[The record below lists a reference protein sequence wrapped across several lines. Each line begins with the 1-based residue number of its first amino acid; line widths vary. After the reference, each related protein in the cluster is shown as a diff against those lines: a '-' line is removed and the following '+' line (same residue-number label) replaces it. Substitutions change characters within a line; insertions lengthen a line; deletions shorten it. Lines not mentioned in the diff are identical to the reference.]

1 MKNIYKI
8 SAVLLF
14 LAVLGSCQNKTEKQD
29 EHSETESEQ
38 HEESSH
44 LVVLQ
49 QKQLEV
55 MNIELGAVKQIN
67 LGDALKVNGQLELP
81 PQNRASVSA
90 IVGGRVQSIAVIEGD
105 YVKKGQVL
113 AQLNNPEFINMQ
125 REYLSAKNNIVFL
138 EKDYQRKKTLL
149 KDGITS
155 AKSFQQAEAAYNDGK
170 STLNAAK
177 SMLQLM
183 DINVSGLENGKIIS
197 AVPVVSPINGYVQN
211 IDINIGK
218 FVASEQKM
226 FEIIDNDFLHLGLK
240 VFEKDIEKVKIG
252 QKITFSLTTR
262 PDKIYEAEIF
272 AMGKAF
278 DMNTRAILVHA
289 NIIGTHEGLLTGM
302 FVEARIAISSKEV
315 NALPNE
321 AFVSE
326 KGLDYVFVHKEKT
339 DKTIAFEK
347 VQVNKGISD
356 LGFTEVVFSEA
367 LPKNVVIVTKGAYY
381 LNAELQK
388 SEFGEDH

>member
-1 MKNIYKI
+1 MNNIYKI

-14 LAVLGSCQNKTEKQD
+14 LTVLGSCQNRTEKQD
-29 EHSETESEQ
+29 EHNETESEH
-38 HEESSH
+38 HEESSNI
-44 LVVLQ
+44 VVLQ

-55 MNIELGAVKQIN
+55 MNIELSTAKQIN

-113 AQLNNPEFINMQ
+113 AQLNNPEFITIQ

-138 EKDYQRKKTLL
+138 EKDYHRKKELL

-155 AKSFQQAEAAYNDGK
+155 AKSFQQAEAVYNEGK

-183 DINVSGLENGKIIS
+183 DISVSGLENGRIIS
-197 AVPVVSPINGYVQN
+197 AVPVVSPINGVVQN

-226 FEIIDNDFLHLGLK
+226 FEIIDNEFLHLGLK
-240 VFEKDIEKVKIG
+240 VFEKDIDKVKIG
-252 QKITFSLTTR
+252 QKITFSLTTI
-262 PDKIYEAEIF
+262 PDKIYEAGIF
-272 AMGKAF
+272 ALGKAF
-278 DMNTRAILVHA
+278 DMNTRAVLVHA
-289 NIIGTHEGLLTGM
+289 KIIGTHEGLLAGM
-302 FVEARIAISSKEV
+302 FVEARIVTSSKEV
-315 NALPNE
+315 RALPNE
-321 AFVSE
+321 AFINE
-326 KGLDYVFVHKEKT
+326 KGLDYVFVQKSKT
-339 DKTIAFEK
+339 GDKIEFEK
-347 VQVNKGISD
+347 IQVNKGISD
-356 LGFTEVVFSEA
+356 LSFTEVLFIKD
-367 LPKNVVIVTKGAYY
+367 LPKETIIVTKGAYY

-388 SEFGEDH
+388 SEFGDEH

>member
-1 MKNIYKI
+1 MIHIYKI

-29 EHSETESEQ
+29 EHSETESEH

-44 LVVLQ
+44 IVVLQ
-49 QKQLEV
+49 QKQLAV
-55 MNIELGAVKQIN
+55 MNIELGTAKQIN

-113 AQLNNPEFINMQ
+113 AQLNNPEFITIQ

-138 EKDYQRKKTLL
+138 EKDYQRKKELL

-155 AKSFQQAEAAYNDGK
+155 AKSFQQAEAAYNEGK

-183 DINVSGLENGKIIS
+183 DISVSGLENGRIIS
-197 AVPVVSPINGYVQN
+197 AVPVVSPINGVVQN

-226 FEIIDNDFLHLGLK
+226 FEIIDNEFLHLGLK
-240 VFEKDIEKVKIG
+240 VFEKDIDKVKIG

-272 AMGKAF
+272 ALGKAF
-278 DMNTRAILVHA
+278 DMNTRAVLVHA
-289 NIIGTHEGLLTGM
+289 KIIGTHEGLLTGM
-302 FVEARIAISSKEV
+302 FVEARIVTSSKEV
-315 NALPNE
+315 RALPNE
-321 AFVSE
+321 AFINE
-326 KGLDYVFVHKEKT
+326 KGLDYVFVQKSKT
-339 DKTIAFEK
+339 GDKIEFEK
-347 VQVNKGISD
+347 IQVNKGVSD
-356 LGFTEVVFSEA
+356 LSFTEVLFIKD
-367 LPKNVVIVTKGAYY
+367 LPKETIIVIKGAYY

-388 SEFGEDH
+388 SEFGDEH

>member
-1 MKNIYKI
+1 MKNIYKT
-8 SAVLLF
+8 SAILLF
-14 LAVLGSCQNKTEKQD
+14 LIVLGSCQSNTAKQD
-29 EHSETESEQ
+29 AHNEAESKQ
-38 HEESSH
+38 HEESSN

-55 MNIELGAVKQIN
+55 MNIELGTAKQIN
-67 LGDALKVNGQLELP
+67 LGNALKVNGQLELP

-105 YVKKGQVL
+105 YVKKGQIL
-113 AQLNNPEFINMQ
+113 AQLNNPEFITMQ

-138 EKDYQRKKTLL
+138 EKDYQRKKALL
-149 KDGITS
+149 NDGITS

-183 DINVSGLENGKIIS
+183 DINISGLENGKIIS

-211 IDINIGK
+211 IEINIGK
-218 FVASEQKM
+218 FVASEQIM
-226 FEIIDNDFLHLGLK
+226 FEIIDNKFLHLGLK

-272 AMGKAF
+272 ALGKAF
-278 DMNTRAILVHA
+278 DMNTRAVLIHA
-289 NIIGTHEGLLTGM
+289 KIIGTHEGLLTGM
-302 FVEARIAISSKEV
+302 FVEARIVTSSKEV

-321 AFVSE
+321 AFVNE
-326 KGLDYVFVHKEKT
+326 KGLDYVFVQKSKID
-339 DKTIAFEK
+339 DKFEFEK
-347 VQVNKGISD
+347 VHVNKGVSD
-356 LGFTEVVFSEA
+356 LSFTEVVFIKA
-367 LPKNVVIVTKGAYY
+367 LPKNTAIVTKGAYY

>member
-1 MKNIYKI
+1 MNNRLKI
-8 SAVLLF
+8 SAILLF
-14 LAVLGSCQNKTEKQD
+14 LTVLGSCQTKTAKQD
-29 EHSETESEQ
+29 EHRETESEQ

-55 MNIELGAVKQIN
+55 MNIALGTATQIN

-90 IVGGRVQSIAVIEGD
+90 IIGGRVQSIAVIEGD
-105 YVKKGQVL
+105 YVKKRQVL
-113 AQLNNPEFINMQ
+113 ARLNNPEFITIQ

-138 EKDYQRKKTLL
+138 EKDYQRKKALL

-197 AVPVVSPINGYVQN
+197 SVPVVSPINGVVQN

-321 AFVSE
+321 AFINE
-326 KGLDYVFVHKEKT
+326 KGLDYIFVQRNKT
-339 DKTIAFEK
+339 GDNIEFEK

-356 LGFTEVVFSEA
+356 LDFTEVVFIEA
-367 LPKNVVIVTKGAYY
+367 LPKNTVIVTKGAYY

-388 SEFGEDH
+388 SEFGDEH

>member
-1 MKNIYKI
+1 MNNIYKI

-29 EHSETESEQ
+29 EHSEPESEH

-44 LVVLQ
+44 IVVLQ

-55 MNIELGAVKQIN
+55 MNIELGTAKQIN

-113 AQLNNPEFINMQ
+113 AQLNNPEFITMQ
-125 REYLSAKNNIVFL
+125 REYLSAKSNISFL
-138 EKDYQRKKTLL
+138 EQDYQRKKNLL
-149 KDGITS
+149 NDGITS

-183 DINVSGLENGKIIS
+183 DISVSGLENGRIIS
-197 AVPVVSPINGYVQN
+197 AVPVVSPINGVVQN

-226 FEIIDNDFLHLGLK
+226 FEIIDNEFLHLGLK
-240 VFEKDIEKVKIG
+240 VFEKDIDKVKIG

-272 AMGKAF
+272 ALGKAF
-278 DMNTRAILVHA
+278 DMNTRAVLVHA
-289 NIIGTHEGLLTGM
+289 KIIGTHEGLLTGM
-302 FVEARIAISSKEV
+302 FVEARIVTSSKEV

-321 AFVSE
+321 AFVNE
-326 KGLDYVFVHKEKT
+326 KGLDYVFVQKNKT
-339 DKTIAFEK
+339 EDKIEFEK
-347 VQVNKGISD
+347 VQVNKGVSD
-356 LGFTEVVFSEA
+356 LSFTEVVFIKE

-381 LNAELQK
+381 LNAEIQK
-388 SEFGEDH
+388 SEFGDED